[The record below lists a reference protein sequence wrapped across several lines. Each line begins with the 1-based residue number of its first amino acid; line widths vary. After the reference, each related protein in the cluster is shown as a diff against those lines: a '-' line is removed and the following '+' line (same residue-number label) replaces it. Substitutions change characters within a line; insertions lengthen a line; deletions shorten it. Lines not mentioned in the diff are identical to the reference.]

1 MTSKSKYKKNFRIK
15 ALQTSPFATVL
26 GGFRRKKQLLDLY
39 DGRSLLKKRSG
50 QVFENSDN
58 ENQDHIKS
66 ESEEQDFSET
76 ERDLG
81 FGDENEK
88 MTSENEGIDQTPKGK
103 EHSQENNKK
112 SQNKAPIQWFYD
124 DNDLP
129 NSLTAELLHYQK
141 HFSEFDQKEESGL
154 ATTAKYL
161 LNRRKKEKKV
171 KDVGRDRRASK
182 NRVLRFEVH
191 EKLMN
196 FLAPVKRE
204 EVEGERVRM
213 VLFGEKERESD
224 RRKERDAGKEAEE
237 PEEPEDVQLV

>member
-39 DGRSLLKKRSG
+39 DGRSLLKKRSA
-50 QVFENSDN
+50 QLFENSDN
-58 ENQDHIKS
+58 ENEDDIKS

-81 FGDENEK
+81 FGDEDDK
-88 MTSENEGIDQTPKGK
+88 MASENDGITKTLK
-103 EHSQENNKK
+103 ANEHSKENNETT
-112 SQNKAPIQWFYD
+112 QNKVPVEWFYD

-161 LNRRKKEKKV
+161 LNRRKKEKKGKG
-171 KDVGRDRRASK
+171 KDEGRDRRASK

-213 VLFGEKERESD
+213 VLFGEKERVSD
-224 RRKERDAGKEAEE
+224 RRKERGVGKEV
-237 PEEPEDVQLV
+237 EEPEDVQLV